1 MTIRPKRISKGY
13 CHNVEGEREKKRE
26 ERGKEICRQKKI
38 GIRSLPEPLGIASLP
53 GQRKEGSGV
62 AGSRGVTVE
71 GGGETRRKIDFIIDK
86 GVTDRKSNIPTGRL
100 LLFCC
105 RREEGRRRYSEI
117 GEKGKEKE
125 EEEGTNGM

>member
-1 MTIRPKRISKGY
+1 MTIRPSRICKGY
-13 CHNVEGEREKKRE
+13 CHDVERKREKKRE

-38 GIRSLPEPLGIASLP
+38 GVRSLPEPLGIASLP
-53 GQRKEGSGV
+53 GQRKQGSGV
-62 AGSRGVTVE
+62 ARSRGVTVE

-105 RREEGRRRYSEI
+105 RREEGRRRYGEI
-117 GEKGKEKE
+117 GEKEEERE
-125 EEEGTNGM
+125 EEEGTSGM

>member
-1 MTIRPKRISKGY
+1 MYRMTIRSSRICKGY
-13 CHNVEGEREKKRE
+13 CHNVERREREGDLPTKKV
-26 ERGKEICRQKKI
+26 

-53 GQRKEGSGV
+53 GQRKQGSGV

-105 RREEGRRRYSEI
+105 RREEGRRRYGEI
-117 GEKGKEKE
+117 GEKE